1 MEGDGA
7 MAEKYLVGSADEDEA
22 DASYELR
29 RDGDLLFAKRDD
41 WPEWKSVHLE
51 ALGEAGLCL
60 LMIDNQPTELYL
72 DRRRGG
78 AIVTIG
84 RFTFDYDVGPWRPQA
99 KRKAQS
105 DAGSRSARII
115 APMTGSIIEV
125 RCAVGDEVAAGQ
137 VLLVVESMKMNNE
150 LKSSIAGIVDTVGVT
165 PGQKVKAG
173 DLLVALRAPTV
184 PA

>member
-1 MEGDGA
+1 
-7 MAEKYLVGSADEDEA
+7 
-22 DASYELR
+22 
-29 RDGDLLFAKRDD
+29 
-41 WPEWKSVHLE
+41 
-51 ALGEAGLCL
+51 
-60 LMIDNQPTELYL
+60 MIDNQPTELYL

-78 AIVTIG
+78 ALVTIG

-99 KRKAQS
+99 RRKVQAEAS
-105 DAGSRSARII
+105 SRSARIT

-150 LKSSIAGIVDTVGVT
+150 LKSSIAGVVDTVGVT

-173 DLLVALRAPTV
+173 DLLVALRAETTS
-184 PA
+184 A